1 MSPYKFP
8 LHFSGHFWL
17 LYPFLLKV
25 QGLIAWHHKN
35 IVRNIESQA
44 PLQAKCINICILILT
59 PNDSY
64 AYQSLRST
72 ALIMT
77 TITTGITEKGRS
89 SRHDFQSLNLNHSLT
104 KTAFDCLLMDSII
117 DSPGLRVTSLPLDL
131 LLLTTLLALT
141 LAPLDNSH
149 SSALRPYVLRPW
161 GFHNCCLITR
171 KHIHQTWQHKI
182 LFPLI
187 HLIKSNHPLITSS
200 TTEGKHYLTPPKRN

>member
-149 SSALRPYVLRPW
+149 SSALRPYVLRP
-161 GFHNCCLITR
+161 
-171 KHIHQTWQHKI
+171 
-182 LFPLI
+182 
-187 HLIKSNHPLITSS
+187 
-200 TTEGKHYLTPPKRN
+200 